1 MAPPPLG
8 RPPGPVLEASPS
20 AYAKGKAEIGAL
32 IPELTSLWILMKE
45 VVPEEV
51 YLLTPPPEEKERNVL
66 SDVRTEIGAAVVP
79 TELRKLL
86 PKLLLAENDEEA
98 LDTDIE
104 PLEKAAE
111 GLALYVDE
119 NSNIYEKLK
128 KLRKGTFIS

>member
-1 MAPPPLG
+1 M
-8 RPPGPVLEASPS
+8 
-20 AYAKGKAEIGAL
+20 
-32 IPELTSLWILMKE
+32 PELTSLWMLMKE

-51 YLLTPPPEEKERNVL
+51 QLPTPPPEEKERKVL

-98 LDTDIE
+98 LETDIE

-119 NSNIYEKLK
+119 NSNIYEKPK
-128 KLRKGTFIS
+128 KARKGTFIS